1 MKMKLQGIVATREV
15 RSSLTDILE
24 LPQPHASSSA
34 PACSA
39 RAELSTAAD
48 ASSPSAIQ
56 ARVLQTK
63 HDKQNSPSSVEEA
76 RSMLKTCTGG
86 STLPL
91 ECIQALR
98 YLIQMS
104 QTTQQR
110 KSEQLKSL
118 DAALRGSRLVF
129 ETPQKKAADPTYQ
142 KRLERLRLKSEERM
156 YSKLTTNL
164 QQTVRDDDVTA
175 KSMTYAT
182 SIGLN
187 MVVAPISFGVF
198 MYFFAGSIFSRF
210 FDEQEDVGG
219 NIDIR
224 RVIAGVVSGVFM
236 LFVEMILFVIRSH
249 EIDASV
255 RKKSKRKEYQANPF
269 GYTTK
274 HAERTWTKE
283 MLEKAD

>member
-1 MKMKLQGIVATREV
+1 MKLQGIVATREV

-210 FDEQEDVGG
+210 FDEQDDVGG